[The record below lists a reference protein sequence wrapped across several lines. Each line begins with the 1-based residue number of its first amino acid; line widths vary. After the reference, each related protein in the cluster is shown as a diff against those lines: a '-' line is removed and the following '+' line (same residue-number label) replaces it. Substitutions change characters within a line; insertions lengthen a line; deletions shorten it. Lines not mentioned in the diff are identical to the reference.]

1 MVLACVLF
9 VIGLLMLYYG
19 AEWLVKGASSLARS
33 LGLTPLVIGLTVVAF
48 GTSAPE
54 LVVSIISSFQEKSMI
69 AVGNVV
75 GSNICNIALVLGLA
89 SLFMPIKSNESVVKR
104 DIPIMLGI
112 SLYLMLISLNSTIG
126 RLEGATLLCGII
138 IYVCLNYYYAVKGTK
153 QASSREKFSKELAAE
168 DVEHI
173 PSRARQIALIVAG
186 ILFVVAGA
194 QVLIDSAVKI
204 MHTFGISEK
213 FIGLTVVALGTS
225 LPELLGG
232 KKAYSPAFYS
242 TGIFIVSIL
251 IGMGAGLITGCI
263 GAGGGFIIAPALM
276 SAGIKGI
283 LAVGTDLFHIF
294 AKAIM
299 GSVIHRKLGNVS
311 VPLAIV
317 FLIGAIIGATAGGVL
332 NRVLYEINPVLSDAF
347 ITTVYSLMLG
357 FLGTYA
363 LIDFLKAR
371 KAPGTADEGAH
382 GGKSEGADM
391 GGLPKKLQ
399 AVKIPPLV
407 KFDFDLVPGGRG
419 ISWVFLVLS
428 GALVGL
434 AAGIMGVGG
443 GFLTFPIFVYVLGV
457 SSMTTVGTDIFQIVF
472 TAGYAS
478 ISQYAIYGFIFYTL
492 AMGMLLGS
500 LLGIQVGALVTKVV
514 PGITIR
520 GFYAMAVLAGFINRI
535 FALPAKLNAMD
546 VIKID
551 PGTASVLESIGVWAF
566 FIVIGV
572 FSVWVIGT
580 FLTNIPKL
588 KGEEV

>member
-1 MVLACVLF
+1 MNF
-9 VIGLLMLYYG
+9 FKQWGSFMMMG
-19 AEWLVKGASSLARS
+19 ARAHAKW
-33 LGLTPLVIGLTVVAF
+33 
-48 GTSAPE
+48 E
-54 LVVSIISSFQEKSMI
+54 LDVSNTILRDRKRL
-69 AVGNVV
+69 
-75 GSNICNIALVLGLA
+75 LVLGL
-89 SLFMPIKSNESVVKR
+89 LT
-104 DIPIMLGI
+104 IPVILGSI
-112 SLYLMLISLNSTIG
+112 AFADQVG
-126 RLEGATLLCGII
+126 GA
-138 IYVCLNYYYAVKGTK
+138 
-153 QASSREKFSKELAAE
+153 
-168 DVEHI
+168 
-173 PSRARQIALIVAG
+173 
-186 ILFVVAGA
+186 
-194 QVLIDSAVKI
+194 
-204 MHTFGISEK
+204 
-213 FIGLTVVALGTS
+213 

-363 LIDFLKAR
+363 LTDFLKAR
-371 KAPGTADEGAH
+371 KAHGAADEGAH
-382 GGKSEGADM
+382 GGKSEGAEM
-391 GGLPKKLQ
+391 GGLSKKIQ

-407 KFDFDLVPGGRG
+407 KFDFDLVPGGRS

-500 LLGIQVGALVTKVV
+500 LLGIQIGALVTKVV

-520 GFYAMAVLAGFINRI
+520 GFYAMAVLAGFVNRI
-535 FALPAKLNAMD
+535 FALPAKLGAMD

-551 PGTASVLESIGVWAF
+551 PGTAGFLENIGVWAF
-566 FIVIGV
+566 FIVIGA

-580 FLTNIPKL
+580 FLINIPKL
-588 KGEEV
+588 KGKEV